1 MFGWFFFTNTINQL
15 STISPAQNGRAL
27 IELGSLFSLIF
38 HELGKLFSEA
48 PEPQLFLFG
57 LLANTKSKTRFL
69 WVFFHLF
76 RFEVHMMPRNF
87 TPVSLLAVLAL
98 LHGNKLSY
106 SWPFRALVVAVV
118 VVVGVVGAVVA
129 PLLLLAVQ
137 LGAAELRSCLALLC
151 TTTSV
156 GRCSCCCSCLS

>member
-1 MFGWFFFTNTINQL
+1 
-15 STISPAQNGRAL
+15 
-27 IELGSLFSLIF
+27 
-38 HELGKLFSEA
+38 
-48 PEPQLFLFG
+48 
-57 LLANTKSKTRFL
+57 
-69 WVFFHLF
+69 
-76 RFEVHMMPRNF
+76 MMPRNF

-129 PLLLLAVQ
+129 PLLKLLLAVQ

-151 TTTSV
+151 
-156 GRCSCCCSCLS
+156 RPLLLLKL

>member
-1 MFGWFFFTNTINQL
+1 
-15 STISPAQNGRAL
+15 
-27 IELGSLFSLIF
+27 
-38 HELGKLFSEA
+38 
-48 PEPQLFLFG
+48 
-57 LLANTKSKTRFL
+57 
-69 WVFFHLF
+69 
-76 RFEVHMMPRNF
+76 MMQPRNF

-106 SWPFRALVVAVV
+106 SWPFRALV